1 MLVKLS
7 DEGLL
12 EAYKEAIKYN
22 LPKDFIQLL
31 KLELERRET
40 KKPRETK

>member
-7 DEGLL
+7 YDDLL
-12 EAYKEAIKYN
+12 EAYNKAIACN

-31 KLELERRET
+31 EHELERREAT
-40 KKPRETK
+40 ETSETK